1 MERIY
6 YQKGGQKKIGSIKNR
21 IFSKIVNEDRHL
33 MRKLGNTPG
42 IQSIIDPYLDLFDFI
57 EIKTDKGKTFK
68 VTKNV
73 WLKNRFELSF
83 GYGKQYFLSL
93 KWWQIDY
100 PEEKLAKEE
109 IITQKK
115 SLNC

>member
-57 EIKTDKGKTFK
+57 EIKTDKGKLLRLQKMFG
-68 VTKNV
+68 
-73 WLKNRFELSF
+73 LKIVLN
-83 GYGKQYFLSL
+83 
-93 KWWQIDY
+93 
-100 PEEKLAKEE
+100 LASVMENN
-109 IITQKK
+109 I
-115 SLNC
+115 S